1 MFTTSIL
8 VRFGDLDA
16 AGIAY
21 YPNLV
26 NFLHESF
33 EDFFAGHVGRP
44 YPEVYRE
51 GMGFPTVKVEM
62 DFLHP
67 VHYGDRVDVTVIVER
82 VGRSSVQIRYEG
94 AVGARPVFRARNVA
108 VVVDTGDGSRD
119 TVRYVPERVQ
129 LHAAVLHNIL
139 LSASIGVRHVDLGVP
154 TAVGVEGDFRAV
166 G

>member
-1 MFTTSIL
+1 LFTTSIL

-26 NFLHESF
+26 NFLHEAF

-51 GMGFPTVKVEM
+51 GLGFPTVKVEM
-62 DFLHP
+62 EFLSP
-67 VHYGDRVDVTVIVER
+67 VHYGDRVDISVTVER

-94 AVGARPVFRARNVA
+94 SVGGRPVFRARNVA
-108 VVVDTGDGSRD
+108 VVVDMK
-119 TVRYVPERVQ
+119 
-129 LHAAVLHNIL
+129 I
-139 LSASIGVRHVDLGVP
+139 
-154 TAVGVEGDFRAV
+154 FRAITIPPWLRQRFEQ
-166 G
+166 GMAPPHGRA

>member
-1 MFTTSIL
+1 VFKTSIL

-51 GMGFPTVKVEM
+51 GIGFPTVKVEM
-62 DFLHP
+62 EFLSP
-67 VHYGDRVDVTVIVER
+67 VHYGDRVDVGVLVER

-94 AVGARPVFRARNVA
+94 AVGERPVFRARNVA
-108 VVVDTGDGSRD
+108 VVVDMRSFRPIPMPPWLRERFEAAMGSPATVVD
-119 TVRYVPERVQ
+119 T
-129 LHAAVLHNIL
+129 A
-139 LSASIGVRHVDLGVP
+139 
-154 TAVGVEGDFRAV
+154 
-166 G
+166 